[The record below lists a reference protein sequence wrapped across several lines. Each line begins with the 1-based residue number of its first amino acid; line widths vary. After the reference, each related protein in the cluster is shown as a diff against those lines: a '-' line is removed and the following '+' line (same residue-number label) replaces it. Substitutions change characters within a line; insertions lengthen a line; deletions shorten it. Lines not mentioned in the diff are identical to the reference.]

1 MSGEFFRN
9 KWLFF
14 ESYVKVVIDGRM
26 LIYNTLTGEMLEND
40 HPEIIR
46 YFTEVT
52 SNFSEPLFSLS
63 NEAFIDEQLL
73 LPFIEALFS
82 LHMIEVIPKSDQ
94 GERPF
99 VFIPEIKINKDFLRG
114 KEVLFTGEDCYEY
127 LHQLNINLVRKLPA
141 NNESQR
147 LGRCQHIFF
156 DSFGD
161 SSVALPPTL
170 LRNVVPELKNTNLR
184 EISVVLNP
192 IDGHPDLGEIMDV
205 LGGIDA
211 AKRFIL
217 DCDDA
222 FRNGEIVRD
231 LGKEMPSS
239 FTVIIPMWQ
248 KSRHS
253 GNKIEHLA
261 KSLGE
266 RLEVLLF
273 IEGEGDLPRADDILS
288 QVEGLRVNCLPIF
301 NGKNL
306 QFFEDNVFLRKENI
320 FSKVHSFNDIFCNE
334 TLNRSAFGR
343 LYIDADGECCGE
355 LGRGTLGN
363 IINHNLGQ
371 IIYKELCEGE
381 SWKRTRKTVSPC
393 SRCIYNLFCP
403 PISNYELVMNRMNLC
418 HMHDEWNQC

>member
-1 MSGEFFRN
+1 
-9 KWLFF
+9 
-14 ESYVKVVIDGRM
+14 
-26 LIYNTLTGEMLEND
+26 
-40 HPEIIR
+40 
-46 YFTEVT
+46 
-52 SNFSEPLFSLS
+52 
-63 NEAFIDEQLL
+63 

-273 IEGEGDLPRADDILS
+273 IEGEGGFAT
-288 QVEGLRVNCLPIF
+288 G
-301 NGKNL
+301 
-306 QFFEDNVFLRKENI
+306 
-320 FSKVHSFNDIFCNE
+320 
-334 TLNRSAFGR
+334 
-343 LYIDADGECCGE
+343 
-355 LGRGTLGN
+355 
-363 IINHNLGQ
+363 
-371 IIYKELCEGE
+371 
-381 SWKRTRKTVSPC
+381 
-393 SRCIYNLFCP
+393 
-403 PISNYELVMNRMNLC
+403 
-418 HMHDEWNQC
+418 